1 MQRPDSVP
9 EWLWETYQS
18 MKDPALLAESGPFRF
33 PLQEPVVKVL
43 DGLMADP
50 RCAVVWNA
58 MTRRRGTEYKAFR
71 SRNGLDSLDDTSRED
86 VETLLARIPIMAAG
100 LLEEDKVLEAAR
112 SRQGAKIAQAVHDLR
127 EALSDVRL
135 PTGWPHPFA
144 MAFGNESIAIA
155 KLTSDGSREKWA
167 MTVFFDPFAALDV
180 AFEALPALG
189 TAAASWGAWQSSV
202 SRPKDPNAA
211 RLRFIRE
218 ITGFFRRMY
227 DSPLREPVAVLT
239 NSLFDC
245 DIDASTVAKLAP

>member
-1 MQRPDSVP
+1 MQKPDSVP
-9 EWLWETYQS
+9 EWLWEAYQS
-18 MKDPALLAESGPFRF
+18 MKDPTFPDELGHFRS
-33 PLQEPVVKVL
+33 PLQEPIVKVL

-71 SRNGLDSLDDTSRED
+71 SRIGLDSLDDTSRKD
-86 VETLLARIPIMAAG
+86 VETFLVRIPFMASG

-112 SRQGAKIAQAVHDLR
+112 LKQGAKIAQAVHDLR
-127 EALSDVRL
+127 AALSEARL

-155 KLTSDGSREKWA
+155 KLNSDGSREKWA

-189 TAAASWGAWQSSV
+189 TAATSWGAWQSSI

-239 NSLFDC
+239 NSLFNC